1 MLTVS
6 FQEGNIEMDGGATV
20 SRMTES
26 DMRTVAKGRIAL
38 FSLFVVFPGGF
49 VHVFSQSS
57 LVSTLLYMH
66 SALELFFSGG
76 RGFESMPFYSGW
88 PMYLI

>member
-6 FQEGNIEMDGGATV
+6 FQEGNIEMDGELV
-20 SRMTES
+20 SRMNKS
-26 DMRTVAKGRIAL
+26 DTRTVAKGCIAL
-38 FSLFVVFPGGF
+38 FSVFVVFPGGF
-49 VHVFSQSS
+49 VRVFWQSS
-57 LVSTLLYMH
+57 LVSTLLYIH

-88 PMYLI
+88 PMCLI